1 MGWEREREREKERER
16 ESFLPVSL
24 IADEEYDYWGAER
37 IKNNGK
43 EENNIKADVES
54 PKISKLFND
63 IIVVHDSG
71 ICFFRSD

>member
-1 MGWEREREREKERER
+1 M
-16 ESFLPVSL
+16 SL

-43 EENNIKADVES
+43 EKNYIEADVES
-54 PKISKLFND
+54 PKISKLFNE

-71 ICFFRSD
+71 ICYFRSD